1 MKPLQVLQGHTT
13 IDTAFVVNDYP
24 YGFRLRCKIRY
35 WLEYA
40 KGKGF
45 RLCSQ
50 TTNPKRPGEVWNA
63 PKKSTYSMLA
73 VMGLNEDEHVTWT
86 GCSVYDFDKLA
97 DFEKVYGAEFDE
109 TQRQV
114 YTTAQAAY
122 DRYQTLKAAKAAAAQ
137 AAQPEAGAISEP
149 VPQPAGWIE
158 VSGPA
163 GEPIWIR

>member
-13 IDTAFVVNDYP
+13 IETAYVVNDYP

-40 KGKGF
+40 KGRGF

-73 VMGLNEDEHVTWT
+73 VMGLNDEGHVTWT
-86 GCSVYDFDKLA
+86 GCSIYDFDKLA
-97 DFEKVYGAEFDE
+97 DFEKLYGALFDDI
-109 TQRQV
+109 QRGV
-114 YTTAQAAY
+114 FTAAKAAY
-122 DRYQTLKAAKAAAAQ
+122 DRYQACKAAQ
-137 AAQPEAGAISEP
+137 APGVSVTSEP
-149 VPQPAGWIE
+149 AAAE
-158 VSGPA
+158 VGVL
-163 GEPIWIR
+163 